1 MHTYMREQFPFLGI
15 KTPER
20 RALTKTV
27 LQAYDKLD
35 GDTLRASAEELWA
48 LPEREYQYAA
58 LDMLFKYAKT
68 LTCADMPRLEHFILT
83 KSWWDTVDALAK
95 LVGEVF
101 SRDQACRDIWLP
113 KWRRSESLWLRRSAI
128 LFQLAYKGDTDAEL
142 LFALV
147 KENAASR
154 EFFIQKASGWAL
166 REYAKTDRERVQ
178 AFVAASDLPA
188 LTRREA
194 CKHR

>member
-1 MHTYMREQFPFLGI
+1 M
-15 KTPER
+15 
-20 RALTKTV
+20 
-27 LQAYDKLD
+27 
-35 GDTLRASAEELWA
+35 S
-48 LPEREYQYAA
+48 EREYQYAA
-58 LDMLFKYAKT
+58 LDKLFRHAKT
-68 LTCADMPRLEHFILT
+68 LSCADLPRLEHFILT

-101 SRDQACRDIWLP
+101 SRDQACRDTWLP
-113 KWRRSESLWLRRSAI
+113 KWRSSESLWLRRSTI

-142 LFALV
+142 LFAIV
-147 KENAASR
+147 EENASSR

-178 AFVAASDLPA
+178 AFVATNDLPG

-194 CKHR
+194 SKNR